1 MASEENKGAFK
12 GIVYGDL
19 VGAPY
24 MIENTYNRYFPLG
37 ETRRAFSHGKVRTFF
52 PEVTEVS
59 HGATAVCHWLSA
71 YRESP
76 TAEALQKCLRDQFL
90 SHPMGGW
97 TEATRL
103 FLSSGSGL
111 PSQTPDWAAIT
122 RVLPIASYAKEDL
135 FRALDL
141 AEACVRATC
150 ADEDTVMIAKALTH
164 GVYMAQHGSIAA
176 EIFTTLEM
184 QYGLHLTKTDD
195 DLRAELRGE
204 VKRPLVLMG
213 TPVEGAYHYVLPE
226 SPAPPSARLVAEAA
240 VKAVVRSDSWED
252 AVRKAVAFGGP
263 SNALAGI
270 AGGLAEALYGEVTPT
285 VVGKLFPYIPTDITR
300 QIEAFEKVPDIQLGP
315 SASPYQGITRDALT
329 VILVGQTATA
339 IVPEDRADIR
349 RALQKGYPEVSI
361 ISPKEKEAFLSRY
374 RESRSG
380 TYAYRA
386 VPELTTW
393 YLQDGKSLVSPSIYV
408 APGMPPLQER
418 KRHLSEFRKLRSFCI
433 DAQRE
438 LNAAARNEGAGQIHY
453 GDAFHPLIGLRRID
467 FFHGDHLAG
476 TIRLNEKGLLKVD
489 LGNYR
494 DLSVDARFEDHREQ
508 AWASRSLFT
517 IADSSNPIAHLDDL
531 RSAIRERLLDE
542 GLGSGLE
549 GELDSRYLGEDERRD
564 RSPISNIDHLEPL
577 EPGESKGAPPLPE
590 GFSHI
595 RESAPEGKAQEVRTV
610 YTIGYGMRSQEGF
623 INTLHMAGIDTVIDV
638 RSLPRSRFA
647 PQFDSAVLFD
657 ALEQQG
663 IAYYEGG
670 DKLGGR
676 PADLSLYDSS
686 ARVDWDALRESLPYR
701 EGIESIRALA
711 NTGHVVAVVSA
722 EGDPLSSHRFGAVAR
737 TLSEEGM
744 DVRHILHNGEVVSHT
759 SMAARFVE
767 SLECKGVLKS
777 AFAEPYPVQLAEAYS
792 ILNREHGFKMKSSR
806 ERGFRAKRV
815 KI

>member
-1 MASEENKGAFK
+1 
-12 GIVYGDL
+12 
-19 VGAPY
+19 

-37 ETRRAFSHGKVRTFF
+37 ESRRAFSHGKVRSFF

-59 HGATAVCHWLSA
+59 HGATAVCYWLST
-71 YRESP
+71 YRDSP

-90 SHPMGGW
+90 SHPRGGW
-97 TEATRL
+97 TESTRL
-103 FLSSGSGL
+103 FLSSGNGL

-122 RVLPIASYAKEDL
+122 RVLPIASFAKEDL

-150 ADEDTVMIAKALTH
+150 SDEDTVMMAKALTH
-164 GVYMAQHGSIAA
+164 GVYMARHGSIAA

-184 QYGLHLTKTDD
+184 QYGLHLTKSDD

-204 VKRPLVLMG
+204 VRRPLVLMG
-213 TPVEGAYHYVLPE
+213 TPVEGAYRYVLPE

-252 AVRKAVAFGGP
+252 AVRRAVAFGGP

-285 VVGKLFPYIPTDITR
+285 VVGKLFPYIPTDIAR
-300 QIEAFEKVPDIQLGP
+300 QIESFEKVPDIQLGP
-315 SASPYQGITRDALT
+315 SSSPYQSITRDALT
-329 VILVGQTATA
+329 VILVGQAATA

-349 RALQKGYPEVSI
+349 RALQKVYPEMGI
-361 ISPKEKEAFLSRY
+361 ISPKEKEAFLARY
-374 RESRSG
+374 QETRNG
-380 TYAYRA
+380 TYAYGA
-386 VPELTTW
+386 VPELSTW
-393 YLQDGKSLVSPSIYV
+393 YLQDGKSLVSPTIYI

-418 KRHLSEFRKLRSFCI
+418 KRHLSEFQKLRSFCME
-433 DAQRE
+433 AQQE
-438 LNAAARNEGAGQIHY
+438 LNAAAQNKGAGQIHY

-476 TIRLNEKGLLKVD
+476 TLRLNEKGLLKVD

-517 IADSSNPIAHLDDL
+517 IADSSDPLGHIESI
-531 RSAIRERLLDE
+531 RSAIRERLLDD
-542 GLGSGLE
+542 GAGSGLE
-549 GELDSRYLGEDERRD
+549 EELDSRYLGEDERID
-564 RSPISNIDHLEPL
+564 RSPVSNIDHLEPL
-577 EPGESKGAPPLPE
+577 EPGEDKGLPPLPE
-590 GFSHI
+590 GFSPI
-595 RESAPEGKAQEVRTV
+595 KENAPEGKVQQVRTV

-623 INTLHMAGIDTVIDV
+623 INTLHMAGIDTLIDV

-647 PQFDSAVLFD
+647 PQFDSAVLFE

-676 PADLSLYDSS
+676 PTDLSLYDSS
-686 ARVDWDALRESLPYR
+686 ARVDWDALRESPSYR
-701 EGIESIRALA
+701 EGIESIKKLA
-711 NTGHVVAVVSA
+711 SEGHIVAVVSS
-722 EGDPLSSHRFGAVAR
+722 EGDPLCSHRFATVSR

-744 DVRHILHNGEVVSHT
+744 DVRHILHNGEIVTHT
-759 SMAARFVE
+759 AMAARLVE
-767 SLECKGVLKS
+767 NFECKGVLKS
-777 AFAEPYPVQLAEAYS
+777 AFTEPYPVQLAEAYS